1 MGRYLDAKCRLCRR
15 AGEKLF
21 LKGERCF
28 TPKCAMVRKP
38 YAPGIHGKSGSR
50 GLSEFGKQLAMKQKI
65 KRIYGIA
72 ERQFRHHF
80 DEVKHKTGVAGD
92 LLIARLE
99 LRLDNVVYR
108 SGFAPSR
115 TLARQL
121 VGHGMF
127 CVNGKALNIP
137 SAALKIGDVITI
149 AEIKKG
155 KNYFR
160 NNEQIIKGK
169 GDVPSWILF
178 DGEKMEGKI
187 VALPKREDVGIA
199 ISPQD
204 VVESYSK

>member
-80 DEVKHKTGVAGD
+80 DEVKHKTGVAGE
-92 LLIARLE
+92 LFHAPLEMRL
-99 LRLDNVVYR
+99 
-108 SGFAPSR
+108 
-115 TLARQL
+115 
-121 VGHGMF
+121 
-127 CVNGKALNIP
+127 GKA
-137 SAALKIGDVITI
+137 G
-149 AEIKKG
+149 
-155 KNYFR
+155 
-160 NNEQIIKGK
+160 
-169 GDVPSWILF
+169 
-178 DGEKMEGKI
+178 
-187 VALPKREDVGIA
+187 LPNGFGPLSNLA
-199 ISPQD
+199 SPFGG
-204 VVESYSK
+204 SGNS